1 VDASR
6 ESSDALLK
14 GCGQLL
20 MTTETSLVS
29 SGSYM
34 RSTSSASAKS
44 LSSSPAG
51 IKVGNVLLLIPSIEN
66 PAHRCKFGT
75 RSPVG
80 SPTIR
85 EAAEHLVR
93 KIGWFS
99 DELVYAKIVTPEE
112 VSQSRTIQ
120 NEILTN
126 VNCLIAFHLTSPSDM
141 ATASELFQER
151 KANSDV
157 YGDLMSQFAIECD
170 TMGNASSKDL
180 SSFVVGKYDSSKPS
194 LVSQL
199 FPWTKAASHRR
210 LQESMASLFERSAS
224 DDFVLALMLFF
235 NQCTP
240 SGISIPWVECSID
253 ATWEKGF
260 IRNAKELFS
269 MITKCGPCIA
279 KCMMDPQCSKC
290 LKELTALDTR
300 DQVTSYRTIVSYE
313 SELLRD
319 FSLCILQKNN
329 IFGCYAT
336 IPDKHHIPPIK
347 HWKGKDLTQEDARQ
361 ILIGHLDEKLDLPQV
376 SWKVAAGANEAY
388 DQFPS
393 QNQLFYTGVNGK
405 DMWYDPVFRVNT
417 VDDRHVWCKRHYRVR
432 DGPEPGTFRLSVL
445 DNGVTS
451 NEFWTIAGVA
461 DDLSWVVF
469 SYAGAASAV
478 GQRYLGGLLCT
489 PDGLLPPSNTL
500 SKIWKVLE
508 HTTMAPWEMFLV
520 NNDDTGADA
529 VIAGPPPLNFY
540 RADILNAKKSKGL
553 V

>member
-1 VDASR
+1 MRGSKFIFLTWKLLLPNAAVSAFISTSNPQCYAPPLSPLGRTKCSEKANPDRFVDASR

-253 ATWEKGF
+253 GEF
-260 IRNAKELFS
+260 RVEHEFVQLHSLNSNRF
-269 MITKCGPCIA
+269 
-279 KCMMDPQCSKC
+279 
-290 LKELTALDTR
+290 
-300 DQVTSYRTIVSYE
+300 
-313 SELLRD
+313 
-319 FSLCILQKNN
+319 FSLSHVYIHLFIFHYSKQKQL
-329 IFGCYAT
+329 G
-336 IPDKHHIPPIK
+336 K
-347 HWKGKDLTQEDARQ
+347 KDLLEMP
-361 ILIGHLDEKLDLPQV
+361 K
-376 SWKVAAGANEAY
+376 NF
-388 DQFPS
+388 FP
-393 QNQLFYTGVNGK
+393 
-405 DMWYDPVFRVNT
+405 
-417 VDDRHVWCKRHYRVR
+417 
-432 DGPEPGTFRLSVL
+432 
-445 DNGVTS
+445 
-451 NEFWTIAGVA
+451 
-461 DDLSWVVF
+461 
-469 SYAGAASAV
+469 
-478 GQRYLGGLLCT
+478 
-489 PDGLLPPSNTL
+489 
-500 SKIWKVLE
+500 
-508 HTTMAPWEMFLV
+508 
-520 NNDDTGADA
+520 
-529 VIAGPPPLNFY
+529 
-540 RADILNAKKSKGL
+540 
-553 V
+553 